1 MEREPEKREPIPLEE
16 LRAALEA
23 CVRGIGL
30 RTAADHLGISREGL
44 RRFVAGGTVPR
55 PATRR
60 RMEVFHREALAGLIA
75 HPSDAEK
82 ALEVLTRH
90 LAPEARVEVRDR
102 VVSLLA
108 GETLA
113 RGTELPTWM
122 RDESGR

>member
-16 LRAALEA
+16 LRAAAAAWVEKFTF
-23 CVRGIGL
+23 RGV
-30 RTAADHLGISREGL
+30 ADQLGISREGL
-44 RRFVAGGTVPR
+44 RRFVAGGTVPK
-55 PATRR
+55 PAMRR
-60 RMEVFHREALAGLIA
+60 RMEAFHREVLVGPIA
-75 HPSDAEK
+75 FISDAEK

-90 LAPEARVEVRDR
+90 LAPEARVEVRDKM
-102 VVSLLA
+102 VALLA